1 MPETAESVLGE
12 IAATV
17 GKLADSSDR
26 YHARA
31 EQRESVIDYL
41 RSELETL
48 RQGERRGLLRP
59 VLAEM
64 CRLRDD
70 LVKQAA
76 TLPPDFDAA
85 RAADLLRSYADTIE
99 LALETNGVV
108 TFAPER
114 GDAFNPRMHRR
125 ITAEP
130 TDDPARTG
138 QVAAVKRDGYL
149 DVEANTPIALAEIAV
164 FAAARPAAPA
174 PAPAPAAEATQTTG
188 DQDQ

>member
-1 MPETAESVLGE
+1 MLGE